1 MVAEGTEQ
9 GTAPGRK
16 RAKTPLRTSAMI
28 RGGPP
33 ALVRW
38 AHTASSS
45 APSASPRGGQLAS
58 QAGRGPIANGSR
70 SLETQRGQGHR
81 GQAGAPQ
88 RLPSGVSAQ
97 KRPSGQVSLRIS
109 TPSAHGNSQSA
120 ETQGWAGRG
129 WPGRGDSTSAS
140 ASQTRLTGVPGN
152 PCPLARPGQA
162 CWPAGVLSDTL
173 GKLCQNTAQGK
184 SERTTCGPCTAP

>member
-1 MVAEGTEQ
+1 MAEETEQ

-81 GQAGAPQ
+81 RQAGAPQ
-88 RLPSGVSAQ
+88 RLPSGVCPEASLGSGEPENFHTQ
-97 KRPSGQVSLRIS
+97 RPRQL
-109 TPSAHGNSQSA
+109 A
-120 ETQGWAGRG
+120 ECGDAGLG
-129 WPGRGDSTSAS
+129 GPGLAGRGDSTSAS

-152 PCPLARPGQA
+152 PCPLAKPGQA
-162 CWPAGVLSDTL
+162 CWPAGVLSGTL

>member
-1 MVAEGTEQ
+1 MAEETEQ

-45 APSASPRGGQLAS
+45 APSASPRGGQLPS
-58 QAGRGPIANGSR
+58 QAGRGPIANGSC
-70 SLETQRGQGHR
+70 SLETQKGQGHR

-88 RLPSGVSAQ
+88 RLPSGVCPEASLGSGEPENFHTQ
-97 KRPSGQVSLRIS
+97 RPRQL
-109 TPSAHGNSQSA
+109 A
-120 ETQGWAGRG
+120 EYEMQGWAGRG
-129 WPGRGDSTSAS
+129 WPGRSDSTSAS

-162 CWPAGVLSDTL
+162 CWPAGVLSGTL